1 MIAKNVTAEEMHQA
15 LDAVSAMY
23 GNNVIW
29 NRFEPQH
36 TARTKKVAFTLKV
49 KDSKG
54 MGAHVTI
61 NRAICKHRRTPYA
74 CWHVHGHFF
83 EALFKIAPE
92 AVIMSKGN
100 KITKDSGNWED
111 FNVGSMAYPVYA
123 SECCCCG
130 RE

>member
-1 MIAKNVTAEEMHQA
+1 MITKNVTNQQMVEAMNNIQEMFAH
-15 LDAVSAMY
+15 
-23 GNNVIW
+23 NVIF
-29 NRFEPQH
+29 NRFE
-36 TARTKKVAFTLKV
+36 TKGKQIMFTIRV
-49 KDSKG
+49 RSSKSA
-54 MGAHVTI
+54 GAMI
-61 NRAICKHRRTPYA
+61 SKRWNGQRRTIHA

-92 AVIMSKGN
+92 AVIMSRGN

-130 RE
+130 HN